1 MSALENFDGG
11 VAEVRLLLQLRES
24 DPSEGVDRLDRDNAV
39 NRASVVLLV
48 SHFESYLKTLA
59 EEFTDAVGSGTLES
73 RQIPKALRE
82 LHTLPRFAEILECQN
97 DVQRAAL
104 LKKLQAVMSLWN
116 DNAKP

>member
-1 MSALENFDGG
+1 MSALENFDEG

-59 EEFTDAVGSGTLES
+59 EKVFAL
-73 RQIPKALRE
+73 IPLQMNSDN
-82 LHTLPRFAEILECQN
+82 F
-97 DVQRAAL
+97 
-104 LKKLQAVMSLWN
+104 LKKIF
-116 DNAKP
+116 